1 MSVNLEIKGTLAKLL
16 ATEDLIIENKQV
28 ETACFN
34 VQTRVLTLP
43 MWERADEIVYDM
55 LVGHEVGHALFTPN
69 RNPRKGVPQ
78 SFINVTE
85 DARIEK
91 LMKRKYLGL
100 GRTFYN
106 AYQTMFQD
114 DFFELDG
121 EDIDALSLADKINLH
136 YKVGAFLAISF
147 NEEEQ
152 KIVDLVGDAETF
164 EEAEDAAEIL
174 YKYCKDHHED
184 TEDESEKISIES
196 MSLEAEIEKNEMEKE
211 EKTGDS
217 IENKDENEQEEGDAK
232 EGRPDLGT
240 DDTEYPLEDLSEG
253 RGKESDQKPK
263 EKETEELI
271 LEQQSSGASL
281 QNTEGEPRVQ
291 TDDMLKQKIR
301 DLISN
306 DSMPNEYLEL
316 PDVNLDTIIN
326 SNEEVHSYIKKEWA
340 VWEEAVK
347 REDEEMGRSPRES
360 YFRNQH
366 LTFESVDNDFIKLKK
381 NSQKAVNYLVKEFEM
396 KKAASAYARAAT
408 SKTGVLDTGKL
419 HTYKFNDDL
428 FKKVTTF
435 QEGQSH
441 GLIFILDWSGSMNT
455 VMKDTIKQLYNLIW
469 FCKKVNIPFKVY
481 AFTYEYNRLEYDPI
495 THRPIEVPSHYTP
508 EEGHLV
514 VEDRFS
520 LMEFFTSNSR
530 PKDLEEQMKNIWR
543 IACAFR
549 DYGTYPIPP
558 RMNLSGT
565 PLNETVIALNKII
578 PVFQKECG
586 MEKVQ
591 CVILTDGET
600 HHLPRHKLVERPWE
614 KEPFM
619 GQNNVNPHRDY
630 LRNRK
635 TGRTYKVPP
644 RYHEFTQLL
653 LKYVN
658 DIHTDV
664 NFIGIRVMPNRDA
677 TYFINR
683 YCGYD
688 GEDFDKAKKQWKKFK
703 SCSLP
708 VDGYKKYIG
717 MSNGVMASDD
727 MEYVVPE
734 EATKQQLKSYFN
746 RSLKDK
752 QLNKKVLSEFVELIA

>member
-28 ETACFN
+28 QTACFN

-69 RNPRKGVPQ
+69 RDPKKGIPQ

-152 KIVDLVGDAETF
+152 KIVDLVGDTETF
-164 EEAEDAAEIL
+164 EDAENAAEIL
-174 YKYCKDHHED
+174 YKYCKDHQED
-184 TEDESEKISIES
+184 TEDEGEKMNIK
-196 MSLEAEIEKNEMEKE
+196 MSLEAEIEKNEMDKE
-211 EKTGDS
+211 EKKDES
-217 IENKDENEQEEGDAK
+217 IENKDENKQDEGDTK
-232 EGRPDLGT
+232 EGRPDLGK
-240 DDTEYPLEDLSEG
+240 DETEYPLEDLSEG
-253 RGKESDQKPK
+253 RGQESEQKPK
-263 EKETEELI
+263 EKETEESI
-271 LEQQSSGASL
+271 EEQQSSGAAL

-306 DSMPNEYLEL
+306 DAMPNEYLEL

-326 SNEEVHSYIKKEWA
+326 SNETVHSYIKKEWA
-340 VWEEAVK
+340 QWELDVENE
-347 REDEEMGRSPRES
+347 RITRGTMGS
-360 YFRNQH
+360 YFGEQH
-366 LTFESVDNDFIKLKK
+366 LTFEKVDNDFAKLKK
-381 NSQKAVNYLVKEFEM
+381 DSQKAVNYLVKEFEM

-441 GLIFILDWSGSMNT
+441 GLIFILDWSGSMNGVMRDT
-455 VMKDTIKQLYNLIW
+455 VKQLYNLIW

-481 AFTYEYNRLEYDPI
+481 AFTYEFHRLEYDPV
-495 THRPIEVPSHYTP
+495 THKPIDIKPHYTP
-508 EEGHLV
+508 VDGQLV

-530 PKDLEEQMKNIWR
+530 PNVLEEQMRNIWR
-543 IACAFR
+543 IACAFKE
-549 DYGTYPIPP
+549 YGVYPIPP

-565 PLNETVIALNKII
+565 PLNETIVALNKII
-578 PVFQKECG
+578 PLFQKECG

-614 KEPFM
+614 TEPFM
-619 GQNNVNPHRDY
+619 GTNNMNPHRDY

-635 TGRTYKVPP
+635 TGRTYKIPP

-658 DIHTDV
+658 DIHPNV

-677 TYFINR
+677 NYFINR

-688 GEDFDKAKKQWKKFK
+688 GEDFDKAKRQWKKFK

-708 VDGYKKYIG
+708 VDGYRKYIG
-717 MSNGVMASDD
+717 MSNGSMASDD
-727 MEYVVPE
+727 MEYIVPE
-734 EATKQQLKSYFN
+734 DPTKSQLKSYFN